1 MLIRLFGPFE
11 KLAGKEITLK
21 LKEPL
26 TLRELIG
33 QLSSRFAGF
42 APYVEKTTDAE
53 LSAHVA
59 FVTDG
64 KYLKL
69 EDRVE
74 DGDILQVLLPVTGG

>member
-11 KLAGKEITLK
+11 KLAGKEITLE
-21 LKEPL
+21 LERPM

-33 QLSSRFAGF
+33 RLSTRFPGF
-42 APYVEKTTDAE
+42 ALYAEKTNDAE

-59 FVTDG
+59 FVKDG
-64 KYLKL
+64 RVLKL

-74 DGDILQVLLPVTGG
+74 KGDTLQVLLPVTGG